1 MDASKLRDLID
12 KVIGKSGPL
21 RTPAWWMRRVLLSL
35 LEWLENTD
43 KKVNNAIASLKVL
56 ERTDTQLVSQITN
69 LRSDVNSRRGYMVV
83 VTEDDDLAAFTVDDG
98 ISYNIPAGQTKR
110 LYFTKRFTSNNEF
123 LYNNPFV
130 DARFADFSQ
139 CKDLD
144 FAFSFCSVHPESFL
158 KIDTYSIVSMAY
170 TFEANRSLLLDLR
183 GFDTQNCESMRRMFS
198 KCYAEK
204 IDLSSFDTT
213 KVTNMEYMFA
223 GCRAVKD
230 LILGPKFFA
239 TESVEIIDFSE
250 CDNWEGES
258 VVTSLVT
265 NRYRRYGKFMY
276 LLALKLNA
284 KTRASLTDEQV
295 QEITSDGYEIIVV

>member
-21 RTPAWWMRRVLLSL
+21 RTPAWWMRRVLFSFF
-35 LEWLENTD
+35 EWLENTD
-43 KKVNNAIASLKVL
+43 KKVDNAKASLKVL
-56 ERTDTQLVSQITN
+56 ENTVTQLVSQITD
-69 LRSDVNSRRGYMVV
+69 LRSDVDSQRGYMVV
-83 VTEDDDLAAFTVDDG
+83 VTEDDKSANFDADG
-98 ISYNIPAGQTKR
+98 VQYDIPAGQTKR
-110 LYFTKRFTSNNEF
+110 LYFTKSFSSNNQF
-123 LYNNPFV
+123 SYNNPFV

-139 CKDLD
+139 CDDLD

-158 KIDTYSIVSMAY
+158 KIDTYSIVSMIY
-170 TFEANRSLLLDLR
+170 TFEANRSPLLDLR
-183 GFDTQNCESMRRMFS
+183 GFDTQNCKSMRRMFS
-198 KCYAEK
+198 NCYAEK

-213 KVTNMEYMFA
+213 NVTNMEYMFA
-223 GCRAVKD
+223 ACRAVKD
-230 LILGPKFFA
+230 LILGHKFFA

-265 NRYRRYGKFMY
+265 NRYSRIGEFTYS
-276 LLALKLNA
+276 LTLKLNA
-284 KTRASLTDEQV
+284 KTRASLTDDQV